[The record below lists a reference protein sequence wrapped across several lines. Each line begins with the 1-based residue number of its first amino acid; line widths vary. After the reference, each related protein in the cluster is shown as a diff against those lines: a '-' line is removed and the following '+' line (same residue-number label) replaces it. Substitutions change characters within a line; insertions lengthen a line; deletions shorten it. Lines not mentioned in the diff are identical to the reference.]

1 VLAAWHWPWYDLK
14 EMSANPEDQTMS
26 TKCRTKTGRFAFVLS
41 AAFALM
47 LLACGGGPSQQTATP
62 AATPAAGSSQ
72 GQRYHLA
79 GTIVSIDKEQKHLI
93 VNAGDIPGF
102 MAAMTMPYPV
112 ADEATLNRVG
122 VGDQITADIVVANG
136 EGKLENVVVV
146 KKGDGKAPA
155 ASPSGENRQPGAGDK
170 VPNFALLN
178 QDGKQVHL
186 DQFHGKAVLLTFIY
200 TRCPLPDYCPLM
212 SHNFAQIEKNL
223 TQTPELYK
231 KTHLLS
237 ISFDPKYDTPPV
249 LRKYADSFVADPKK
263 PPFDHWEF
271 VAITPAEQTDI
282 ARFFNLFLSN
292 DGPGQ
297 IGHSMATAIITPDG
311 QLYRTYPDNSWKP
324 ADVLNDLTA
333 AAAGPAQ
340 ERSALPSSQNR
351 S

>member
-1 VLAAWHWPWYDLK
+1 MGVKLGGHSRYFILALGVVLAL
-14 EMSANPEDQTMS
+14 T
-26 TKCRTKTGRFAFVLS
+26 
-41 AAFALM
+41 AA
-47 LLACGGGPSQQTATP
+47 ACGGGSQQTQTQSP
-62 AATPAAGSSQ
+62 ASSTAPGQ
-72 GQRYHLA
+72 VQRYHLA
-79 GTIVSIDKEQKHLI
+79 GTVVSIDKEQKHLI

-122 VGDQITADIVVANG
+122 VGDQITADVVVANG

-178 QDGKQVHL
+178 QEGKQVHL

-223 TQTPELYK
+223 AQTPDLYG

-237 ISFDPKYDTPPV
+237 LSFDSAYDTPPV
-249 LRKYADSFVADPKK
+249 LRNYAKAFVTERGPRTFA
-263 PPFDHWEF
+263 HWEF
-271 VAITPAEQTDI
+271 A
-282 ARFFNLFLSN
+282 
-292 DGPGQ
+292 
-297 IGHSMATAIITPDG
+297 
-311 QLYRTYPDNSWKP
+311 
-324 ADVLNDLTA
+324 
-333 AAAGPAQ
+333 
-340 ERSALPSSQNR
+340 
-351 S
+351 